1 MDDDS
6 CNKRPIAHAAKD
18 ANGQWRRPHHLEDH
32 LAGVAAVAGCH
43 ARAFGAEDWAR
54 VPRR

>member
-1 MDDDS
+1 MDDVS
-6 CNKRPIAHAAKD
+6 CNNRPIAHAAKD
-18 ANGQWRRPHHLEDH
+18 TNGQWRRPHHLEDH

-54 VPRR
+54 VPRG